1 MESAITS
8 LIAIAGTLLGV
19 AASYVFQLR
28 SARQARRFARED
40 RLWQERLTAYSAFAE
55 AVTAF
60 RKSQNDRWH
69 QAQENPATSAALAAR
84 DESYHQRANATAA
97 LFRLRLVCTDESL
110 RDAAS
115 LALRLTEELHEAA
128 DEADRTVQGRKA
140 RRALRDFVEA
150 ANTQMVSIG

>member
-40 RLWQERLTAYSAFAE
+40 RLWQERLMAYSAFAE

-60 RKSQNDRWH
+60 RKSQNDRWR
-69 QAQENPATSAALAAR
+69 QAQANPLGPPSR
-84 DESYHQRANATAA
+84 
-97 LFRLRLVCTDESL
+97 C
-110 RDAAS
+110 
-115 LALRLTEELHEAA
+115 
-128 DEADRTVQGRKA
+128 
-140 RRALRDFVEA
+140 
-150 ANTQMVSIG
+150 